1 MWTRHLGLVFLLW
14 FPDVLYAQSEGLPC
28 TKPKLDDGYYFPA
41 EEMYAHDRELSYSCN
56 NGHKPV
62 AEGWWATSRC
72 QNGTWTPQ
80 PQCID
85 DNACNAPI
93 IPNAKFTKPPAPWY
107 KVGTTVRIR
116 CDKGYEPQNQ
126 TVTARCQ
133 DGAWTTLPICEKSLL
148 TCSEPPK
155 IPNAVI
161 IRQGYQNV
169 FAVDSTVQYECKNG
183 FTPQEG
189 DTKLKIVCLSGK
201 WTDATNCTKERPG
214 SKQDGSVV
222 RVAGTEQA
230 TSAGQGTQ
238 ARGRH
243 PDTGHGGSAGGH
255 TTSAGRETQVGGGGR
270 HPDTG
275 SGSAGG
281 HTTSTGRETQVGGG
295 GRHPDTAY
303 GGSAGG
309 HTTSTGRGT
318 QPGGGGRHPD
328 TGHGGSAGGHT
339 TSAGRE
345 TQVGGGGRHP
355 DTGSGSAGGHTTSTG
370 RETQVGGGGR
380 HPDTAYGGSAGGHT
394 TSTGRGTQPGGGGR
408 HPDTGHGG
416 SAGGHTTSAGRETQ
430 VGGGGRHPDTGSG
443 SAGGHTTST
452 GRETQ
457 VGGRHPDTGYSG
469 SAGGHTT
476 STGRGTQVGG
486 RDPDTGSDG
495 SAGGHTTS
503 TGRGTQ
509 GGGGGRDPDT
519 GHGGSAGGL
528 TTSTGGGA
536 SSTSS
541 GSKEGEVELR
551 RVAINNCGAPPRVE
565 NGDVVQTQSMFLKYQ
580 CIDFYSLE
588 GSDRVACYSNGQWSD
603 VPTCRATY
611 CSVDTDADRRFE
623 SVGVQFLRDGE
634 EVPLECKKKRWT
646 PNRWS
651 MVRCTDTTLTFS
663 DCCLWASIKVGN
675 C

>member
-355 DTGSGSAGGHTTSTG
+355 DT
-370 RETQVGGGGR
+370 
-380 HPDTAYGGSAGGHT
+380 AYGGSAGGHT
-394 TSTGRGTQPGGGGR
+394 TSTGRGTQPGG
-408 HPDTGHGG
+408 
-416 SAGGHTTSAGRETQ
+416 
-430 VGGGGRHPDTGSG
+430 
-443 SAGGHTTST
+443 
-452 GRETQ
+452 
-457 VGGRHPDTGYSG
+457 
-469 SAGGHTT
+469 
-476 STGRGTQVGG
+476 GG

>member
-457 VGGRHPDTGYSG
+457 VGGGGRHPDTGYSG

-509 GGGGGRDPDT
+509 GGGG
-519 GHGGSAGGL
+519 
-528 TTSTGGGA
+528 A
-536 SSTSS
+536 SSTIS
-541 GSKEGEVELR
+541 VP
-551 RVAINNCGAPPRVE
+551 VDNCGRLPHVP
-565 NGDVVQTQSMFLKYQ
+565 NGDVGEQGQMFLKYQ
-580 CIDFYSLE
+580 CSSYYKHVGPE
-588 GSDRVACYSNGQWSD
+588 TVTCNSDGTWSTL
-603 VPTCRATY
+603 PTCEAAFCALDPARYPESNLRPGLGVEYIKEGETKNIPCKWDRMSMPVKCINRQMISRNRCCHDSDIYWGY
-611 CSVDTDADRRFE
+611 C
-623 SVGVQFLRDGE
+623 
-634 EVPLECKKKRWT
+634 
-646 PNRWS
+646 
-651 MVRCTDTTLTFS
+651 
-663 DCCLWASIKVGN
+663 
-675 C
+675 

>member
-295 GRHPDTAY
+295 GRHPDT
-303 GGSAGG
+303 GSGSAGG
-309 HTTSTGRGT
+309 HTTSTGRET
-318 QPGGGGRHPD
+318 QVGGGGRHPD

-380 HPDTAYGGSAGGHT
+380 HPDT
-394 TSTGRGTQPGGGGR
+394 
-408 HPDTGHGG
+408 
-416 SAGGHTTSAGRETQ
+416 
-430 VGGGGRHPDTGSG
+430 
-443 SAGGHTTST
+443 
-452 GRETQ
+452 
-457 VGGRHPDTGYSG
+457 GYSG

-486 RDPDTGSDG
+486 GSRDPDTGSDG

>member
-457 VGGRHPDTGYSG
+457 VGGGGRHPDTGYSG

-486 RDPDTGSDG
+486 GSRDPDTGSDG

-509 GGGGGRDPDT
+509 GRHPDT
-519 GHGGSAGGL
+519 GSDGSAGGH
-528 TTSTGGGA
+528 TTSAGGGA
-536 SSTSS
+536 SSTISVS
-541 GSKEGEVELR
+541 VD
-551 RVAINNCGAPPRVE
+551 NCGRLPHVP
-565 NGDVVQTQSMFLKYQ
+565 NGDVVEQGQMFLKYQ
-580 CIDFYSLE
+580 CSSFYTRVGPE
-588 GSDRVACYSNGQWSD
+588 KVTCNSDGTWSTL
-603 VPTCRATY
+603 PTCEAAFCALDPARYPESNLRPGLGVEYIKEGETKNIPCKWDRMSMPVKCINRQMISRNRCCHDSDIYWGY
-611 CSVDTDADRRFE
+611 C
-623 SVGVQFLRDGE
+623 
-634 EVPLECKKKRWT
+634 
-646 PNRWS
+646 
-651 MVRCTDTTLTFS
+651 
-663 DCCLWASIKVGN
+663 
-675 C
+675 

>member
-457 VGGRHPDTGYSG
+457 VGGGGRHPDTGYSG

-476 STGRGTQVGG
+476 STGRGTQG

-509 GGGGGRDPDT
+509 GGGGGRHPDT
-519 GHGGSAGGL
+519 GSDGSAGGH
-528 TTSTGGGA
+528 TTSAGGGA
-536 SSTSS
+536 SSTISVS
-541 GSKEGEVELR
+541 VD
-551 RVAINNCGAPPRVE
+551 NCGRLPHVP
-565 NGDVVQTQSMFLKYQ
+565 NGDVVEQGQMFLKYQ
-580 CIDFYSLE
+580 CSSFYTRVGPE
-588 GSDRVACYSNGQWSD
+588 KVTCNSDGTWSTL
-603 VPTCRATY
+603 PTCEAAFCALDPARYPESNLRPGLGVEYIKEGETKNIPCKWDRMSMPVKCINRQMISRNRCCHDSDIYWGY
-611 CSVDTDADRRFE
+611 C
-623 SVGVQFLRDGE
+623 
-634 EVPLECKKKRWT
+634 
-646 PNRWS
+646 
-651 MVRCTDTTLTFS
+651 
-663 DCCLWASIKVGN
+663 
-675 C
+675 

>member
-408 HPDTGHGG
+408 
-416 SAGGHTTSAGRETQ
+416 
-430 VGGGGRHPDTGSG
+430 
-443 SAGGHTTST
+443 
-452 GRETQ
+452 
-457 VGGRHPDTGYSG
+457 
-469 SAGGHTT
+469 
-476 STGRGTQVGG
+476 
-486 RDPDTGSDG
+486 
-495 SAGGHTTS
+495 
-503 TGRGTQ
+503 
-509 GGGGGRDPDT
+509 DPDT

>member
-457 VGGRHPDTGYSG
+457 VGGGGRHPDTGYSG

-486 RDPDTGSDG
+486 GSRDPDTGSDG

-509 GGGGGRDPDT
+509 GGGRHPDT
-519 GHGGSAGGL
+519 GSDGSAGGH
-528 TTSTGGGA
+528 TTSAGGGA
-536 SSTSS
+536 SSTISVS
-541 GSKEGEVELR
+541 VD
-551 RVAINNCGAPPRVE
+551 NCGRLPHVP
-565 NGDVVQTQSMFLKYQ
+565 NGDVVEQGQMFLKYQ
-580 CIDFYSLE
+580 CSSFYTRVGPE
-588 GSDRVACYSNGQWSD
+588 KVTCNSDGTWSTL
-603 VPTCRATY
+603 PTCEAAFCALDPARYPESNLRPGLGVEYIKEGETKNIPCKWDRMSMPVKCINRQMISRNRCCHDSDIYWGY
-611 CSVDTDADRRFE
+611 C
-623 SVGVQFLRDGE
+623 
-634 EVPLECKKKRWT
+634 
-646 PNRWS
+646 
-651 MVRCTDTTLTFS
+651 
-663 DCCLWASIKVGN
+663 
-675 C
+675 

>member
-457 VGGRHPDTGYSG
+457 VGGGGRHPDTGYSG

-509 GGGGGRDPDT
+509 GGGGGRHPDT
-519 GHGGSAGGL
+519 GSDGSAGGH
-528 TTSTGGGA
+528 TTSAGGGA
-536 SSTSS
+536 SSTISVS
-541 GSKEGEVELR
+541 VD
-551 RVAINNCGAPPRVE
+551 NCGRLPHVP
-565 NGDVVQTQSMFLKYQ
+565 NGDVVEQGQMFLKYQ
-580 CIDFYSLE
+580 CSSFYTRVGPE
-588 GSDRVACYSNGQWSD
+588 KVTCNSDGTWSTL
-603 VPTCRATY
+603 PTCEAAFCALDPARYPESNLRPGLGVEYIKEGETKNIPCKWDRMSMPVKCINRQMISRNRCCHDSDIYWGY
-611 CSVDTDADRRFE
+611 C
-623 SVGVQFLRDGE
+623 
-634 EVPLECKKKRWT
+634 
-646 PNRWS
+646 
-651 MVRCTDTTLTFS
+651 
-663 DCCLWASIKVGN
+663 
-675 C
+675 

>member
-457 VGGRHPDTGYSG
+457 VGGGGRHPDTGYSG

-509 GGGGGRDPDT
+509 GGGRHPDT
-519 GHGGSAGGL
+519 GSDGSAGGH
-528 TTSTGGGA
+528 TTSAGGGA
-536 SSTSS
+536 SSTISVS
-541 GSKEGEVELR
+541 VD
-551 RVAINNCGAPPRVE
+551 NCGRLPHVP
-565 NGDVVQTQSMFLKYQ
+565 NGDVVEQGQMFLKYQ
-580 CIDFYSLE
+580 CSSFYTRVGPE
-588 GSDRVACYSNGQWSD
+588 KVTCNSDGTWSTL
-603 VPTCRATY
+603 PTCEAAFCALDPARYPESNLRPGLGVEYIKEGETKNIPCKWDRMSMPVKCINRQMISRNRCCHDSDIYWGY
-611 CSVDTDADRRFE
+611 C
-623 SVGVQFLRDGE
+623 
-634 EVPLECKKKRWT
+634 
-646 PNRWS
+646 
-651 MVRCTDTTLTFS
+651 
-663 DCCLWASIKVGN
+663 
-675 C
+675 

>member
-408 HPDTGHGG
+408 
-416 SAGGHTTSAGRETQ
+416 
-430 VGGGGRHPDTGSG
+430 
-443 SAGGHTTST
+443 
-452 GRETQ
+452 
-457 VGGRHPDTGYSG
+457 
-469 SAGGHTT
+469 
-476 STGRGTQVGG
+476 
-486 RDPDTGSDG
+486 DPDTGSDG